1 MKDIWDYLKGL
12 FQQEEQS
19 SSSNPYIHELIIRS
33 EAEKQTFAAW
43 KGSLEHRRLVDWL
56 LDQYAIWLE
65 FPQRLDPAVDFLNT
79 ASSKGFV
86 VYLHKTS
93 YSRQEATWLMDFLKE
108 QVLLLHYKVQ
118 VSDTRTWTQ
127 KSGVE
132 TVERHYLKP
141 RMSLPEGDKCNQRYG
156 NVTVELSLR
165 NDLPRLLKFQS
176 TTYKDQLYTEALNF
190 RDLMHAVLT
199 L

>member
-12 FQQEEQS
+12 FHQEEES
-19 SSSNPYIHELIIRS
+19 SASNPYLHELISRT
-33 EAEKQTFAAW
+33 ELEKAAFSDW

-56 LDQYAIWLE
+56 SDQYAIWQA
-65 FPQRLDPAVDFLNT
+65 FPQQLDPAIDFLNT
-79 ASSKGFV
+79 PSSKGFAV
-86 VYLHKTS
+86 HLHKTR
-93 YSRQEATWLMDFLKE
+93 YSRQEATWLLDFLKE

-141 RMSLPEGDKCNQRYG
+141 RMALPDGDKCNQRYG

-165 NDLPRLLKFQS
+165 NDLPRLLKFQ
-176 TTYKDQLYTEALNF
+176 TTSYRDHLYTEALHF

>member
-19 SSSNPYIHELIIRS
+19 SPSNPYIHELISRP
-33 EAEKQTFAAW
+33 EAEKEAFAGW

-56 LDQYAIWLE
+56 LDQYAIWQS
-65 FPQRLDPAVDFLNT
+65 FPQQADPAVDFLNT

-93 YSRQEATWLMDFLKE
+93 YSRQEATWLLDFLKE

-127 KSGVE
+127 KAGVE

-141 RMSLPEGDKCNQRYG
+141 RMSPPVAEKCDQRYG
-156 NVTVELSLR
+156 NITVELSLR
-165 NDLPRLLKFQS
+165 NDLPRLLKFQA
-176 TTYKDQLYTEALNF
+176 TTYRDQLYTEALHF